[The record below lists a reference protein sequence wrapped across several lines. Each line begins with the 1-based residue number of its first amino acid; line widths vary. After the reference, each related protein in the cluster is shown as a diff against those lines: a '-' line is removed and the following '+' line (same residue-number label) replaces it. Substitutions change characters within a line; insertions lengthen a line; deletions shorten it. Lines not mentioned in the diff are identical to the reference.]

1 MAQSASPDY
10 ASQLQRLMQ
19 QAGFS
24 SLKAL
29 SKKAGV
35 PELQLIR
42 LRRGLAVRTR
52 VDILLKISSALGI
65 SLTELLAAFSDLA
78 PAPSEDAALLQE
90 CRRLQAQL
98 EQQRE
103 SLLQEFVLSSV
114 QVLES
119 WMLQWPTAARA
130 AQQVPISGPALPA
143 ARLLP
148 LVRPVE
154 QLLQQWGVEALVPV
168 GEKVPYDP
176 QWHQL
181 MEGTAQPGEPVLVR
195 YTGYRQGDK
204 LLFRA
209 KVSPLKE
216 EEKSKKK

>member
-1 MAQSASPDY
+1 MAQSASPDHT
-10 ASQLQRLMQ
+10 AQLQRLMQ

-29 SKKAGV
+29 SEKAGV
-35 PELQLIR
+35 SQLQLIR
-42 LRRGLAVRTR
+42 LRRGLAVQTR

-65 SLTELLAAFSDLA
+65 SLTELLAAFSDVA

-98 EQQRE
+98 ELQRE

-130 AQQVPISGPALPA
+130 AQQKSDLPA

-209 KVSPLKE
+209 RVSPLKG
-216 EEKSKKK
+216 EEKSNKK

>member
-1 MAQSASPDY
+1 MAQSASRDY
-10 ASQLQRLMQ
+10 TSQLQRLMQ

-29 SKKAGV
+29 SEKAGV
-35 PELQLIR
+35 SQLQLIR
-42 LRRGLAVRTR
+42 LRRGLAVQTR

-65 SLTELLAAFSDLA
+65 SLTELLAAFSDVA
-78 PAPSEDAALLQE
+78 PAPAPDAALQQE

-130 AQQVPISGPALPA
+130 AQQKPDLPA

-154 QLLQQWGVEALVPV
+154 QLLQQWGVEALAPV

-209 KVSPLKE
+209 RVGPLKE

>member
-10 ASQLQRLMQ
+10 TSQLQRLMQ

-29 SKKAGV
+29 SQKAGV
-35 PELQLIR
+35 SELELIR
-42 LRRGLAVRTR
+42 LRRGLAVQTR
-52 VDILLKISSALGI
+52 VDILLKISQALGI
-65 SLTELLAAFSDLA
+65 SLTELLATFSDVA
-78 PAPSEDAALLQE
+78 PAPSPDAALQQE

-98 EQQRE
+98 QQQRE
-103 SLLQEFVLSSV
+103 SLMQEFVLSSV

-130 AQQVPISGPALPA
+130 ALQKSDLPA

-154 QLLQQWGVEALVPV
+154 QLLQQWGVEALAPV
-168 GEKVPYDP
+168 GEQVPYDP
-176 QWHQL
+176 HRHQL
-181 MEGTAQPGEPVLVR
+181 MEGSAQPGEPVLVR
-195 YTGYRQGDK
+195 YTGYRQGEK

-209 KVSPLKE
+209 KVSPV
-216 EEKSKKK
+216 KK